1 PSGTSPPGVPL
12 PRPSP
17 GSSTTVSRAAPRF
30 LADAPPLAVRLLAFR
45 RSGTGRSLS
54 RTTGAPAEPGNRP
67 ARRVCGRVRHRPQ
80 AAAAFRWLLVRC
92 LRVQARA
99 YTQLFL
105 DLLLDFVGEIGVVAQ
120 EVPRVLLAL
129 PKLVALVGVP
139 GTGLAHDGLLH
150 PEVDKATFPTNSLF
164 KMNIEFGLTEWRRAF
179 VHAHIFSDEVV
190 QAPLLHVIGSPPLSR
205 QDLHDP
211 REPELIRQD
220 VVQEGVVKRVSEP
233 LQ

>member
-1 PSGTSPPGVPL
+1 MPSGTSPPGVPL

-67 ARRVCGRVRHRPQ
+67 ARRVCGRVRDRTQ

-99 YTQLFL
+99 YAQLFL

-150 PEVDKATFPTNSLF
+150 PEVDKATFPTNSLSE
-164 KMNIEFGLTEWRRAF
+164 KNIEFGRTEWRSAI
-179 VHAHIFSDEVV
+179 VHNHVFGHQIVEALYFHI
-190 QAPLLHVIGSPPLSR
+190 
-205 QDLHDP
+205 
-211 REPELIRQD
+211 
-220 VVQEGVVKRVSEP
+220 EGATTP
-233 LQ
+233 